1 MIGRVSVNLGVRAR
15 RTDPRR
21 LVGVRGSSSSA
32 DSSGDGSK
40 DPPTPTAQATTGSR
54 PPLPVRIALVSS
66 ATALATP
73 TFPAL
78 GFLYL
83 VGRAAVRDD
92 AVRRSLE
99 GRTGAVVSFAAWTL
113 VPTLYGGPVASLIL
127 PCAIG
132 NAAVAGS
139 AYGALDL
146 ACGGPTTEAGRWALR
161 TPYITGG
168 GIGAATGYLGPNY
181 AYGPILERLYGL
193 DGMSASV
200 ERLMG
205 YPLANEACV
214 ATGALAGAL
223 MYPLLYLPTEGVL
236 GVRWELSSGLALAA
250 TVGALG
256 YVYMLQKD
264 SGLPLPEGSYLSP
277 ADEDL
282 VLSILRYN
290 RLSQC
295 IETYSPGRDR
305 FLGPEQMRLDG
316 AEIAESCRSYSQWGK
331 KAIFNDR
338 LLAFAYNY
346 WDTTTVDRH
355 PDNVVEIPTV
365 DETSRR
371 QGAVATSDAL
381 AAALLLGEGRGEEG
395 MERILRTVDE
405 LTRDGRGRAGVPPTE
420 TFEDVASA
428 LDVLMSHRI
437 HGRDL
442 PADSTDGKLE
452 EFVRRRCPDVM
463 LSPSDETFARTSV
476 ETQLRG
482 SGWKAPD
489 EGPSMSRWEGASER
503 ERRRTVRRRA
513 VVAATG
519 GAVLLAIAG
528 LLLVRD

>member
-1 MIGRVSVNLGVRAR
+1 MIGRVSANLVRPRR

-21 LVGVRGSSSSA
+21 IVGVRGSSSSV
-32 DSSGDGSK
+32 DPSGGGSK
-40 DPPTPTAQATTGSR
+40 DPLAAATTPVSR
-54 PPLPVRIALVSS
+54 PPLPVRVALVSS

-73 TFPAL
+73 AFPAL
-78 GFLYL
+78 GFLYV
-83 VGRAAVRDD
+83 VGRAAVRDA

-139 AYGALDL
+139 IYGALDL

-200 ERLMG
+200 ERLMS
-205 YPLANEACV
+205 YPLANEVCV
-214 ATGALAGAL
+214 ATGALAGVL
-223 MYPLLYLPTEGVL
+223 MYPLLYLPTEGVP
-236 GVRWELSSGLALAA
+236 GVRWQLSSGLALAA

-277 ADEDL
+277 TDLDL

-290 RLSQC
+290 SLRER

-316 AEIAESCRSYSQWGK
+316 AEIAESCRSYSHWDK
-331 KAIFNDR
+331 KAVFNDR

-346 WDTTTVDRH
+346 WDTTTADRY

-371 QGAVATSDAL
+371 QGVVATSDAL
-381 AAALLLGEGRGEEG
+381 AAALMLGERRGEEG

-405 LTRDGRGRAGVPPTE
+405 ITRDGRGKAGIPSID

-428 LDVLMSHRI
+428 LEVLMTHRI

-442 PADSTDGKLE
+442 PADSTERQLE
-452 EFVRRRCPDVM
+452 DFVRRRCPEAL

-476 ETQLRG
+476 ETQLRN

-489 EGPSMSRWEGASER
+489 EGRSTSRWDGASER

-513 VVAATG
+513 VIAATG
-519 GAVLLAIAG
+519 GAALLAIAG
-528 LLLVRD
+528 ILLGRD